1 VSVVVRALLVV
12 VLLLAGCHREPADT
26 YPPDVVQNFLR
37 SCTRRA
43 DERTCRCALG
53 QLERRVSLDEFHAL
67 EARIGRGEL
76 PQEMAE
82 AAATCQ

>member
-1 VSVVVRALLVV
+1 MRALLV
-12 VLLLAGCHREPADT
+12 LLLVAGCHQEPADT

-53 QLERRVSLDEFHAL
+53 RLERRVSLDEFHAL
-67 EARIGRGEL
+67 EARIGKGDL
-76 PQEMAE
+76 PQEMAD
-82 AAATCQ
+82 AAAACR